1 VAVLSATAAAAW
13 PRWGHKNQQSTK
25 STETTMMTATTLTIE
40 MKGTTVAA
48 EKRLQRGGSGQLGSG
63 SGSIGSAGGWV
74 VVRGAQVWFLA
85 CVIKSL
91 KHWHQTKTQI
101 KGILEGVQKTMV

>member
-1 VAVLSATAAAAW
+1 
-13 PRWGHKNQQSTK
+13 
-25 STETTMMTATTLTIE
+25 MMTATTITIE
-40 MKGTTVAA
+40 TKGTAVAA
-48 EKRLQRGGSGQLGSG
+48 EARLQRGGSGQLGGG
-63 SGSIGSAGGWV
+63 SGSVSSTGGWV
-74 VVRGAQVWFLA
+74 VVRDAQVWFLA